1 MSSIP
6 GVSTRNPTST
16 GQGFNALSSEDFV
29 RIMTS
34 ELANQDPLAP
44 NDSKAMLEQIASI
57 RNIESNLALK
67 KSLES
72 LVKQNEFAAAGGLI
86 GREVVGV
93 DDEGAPVRGEVRSV
107 ANTSD
112 GAVLNLEQ
120 GLSIRMKNLL
130 QILSG
135 DAQDA
140 ASGADSASNALT
152 GGAAAGA
159 GAMQGAGA
167 L

>member
-1 MSSIP
+1 MSAIP
-6 GVSTRNPTST
+6 GVSTQNPPSA
-16 GQGFNALSSEDFV
+16 GQGFNALTSEDFV

-44 NDSKAMLEQIASI
+44 NDSKAILDQISSI
-57 RNIESNLALK
+57 RSIESNLALK

-93 DDEGAPVRGEVRSV
+93 DDEGTPVRGEVRSV
-107 ANTSD
+107 ANTSE

-140 ASGADSASNALT
+140 ASGADSAANALT
-152 GGAAAGA
+152 GGAASGA
-159 GAMQGAGA
+159 GATQGAGTT
-167 L
+167 